1 MIEMNFLNVIY
12 FDDALKDFFGLV
24 ANNGFEFF
32 VNDVE
37 HFLKDKFCEYVF
49 CKTYLY
55 FCNVV

>member
-1 MIEMNFLNVIY
+1 MIEMNFQNVIY

-37 HFLKDKFCEYVF
+37 HFFER
-49 CKTYLY
+49 
-55 FCNVV
+55 